1 MSRPLRIEYEN
12 AFYHVMNRGRG
23 RQQVFRDVV
32 YYEAFLDCLKEAHA
46 RFGMQVHAYCLMGN
60 HYHLLISTPRGNLSR
75 VMRHV
80 NGVYTQR
87 HNSLRRTDGPLFRGR
102 YKAILVDASSYL
114 LQLSRY
120 IHRNPIEIHKPL
132 VQKLDDYPW
141 SSYLAYVGKVKSPD
155 WLIREAVC
163 GELGTARCKTA
174 YKNYINQDIDDE
186 TVRFYQNKRQPSIWG
201 DKYFAESAIAKASNW
216 DQEVTRKG
224 VVEVVSM
231 KDIVSRVAEFFGC
244 SERSI
249 YQAQRGR
256 GSKNI
261 PRWIAMKLC
270 QDYSGQTLQEIGRLF
285 GVGNYCT
292 VSQTIARLKLLTIED
307 KRVGEQ
313 IITISTD
320 LTP

>member
-1 MSRPLRIEYEN
+1 MSRPLRVEYED
-12 AFYHVMNRGRG
+12 AFYHVINRGRG
-23 RQQVFRDVV
+23 RQQVFREAV
-32 YYEAFLDCLKEAHA
+32 YYEAFLECLKEAHA
-46 RFGMQVHAYCLMGN
+46 RFGMEVHAYCLMGN

-87 HNSLRRTDGPLFRGR
+87 HNRLRRTDGPLFRGR

-120 IHRNPIEIHKPL
+120 IHRNPIEIHKSL
-132 VQKLDDYPW
+132 VQQLDDYPW
-141 SSYLAYVGKVKSPD
+141 SSYPAYVGKAKPPD
-155 WLIREAVC
+155 WLSREAVY
-163 GELGTARCKTA
+163 GELGAARYKAA
-174 YKNYINQDIDDE
+174 YRNYIDQDIDDE
-186 TVRFYQNKRQPSIWG
+186 TALFYQKKRQPSIWG
-201 DKYFAESAIAKASNW
+201 DKHFTESALAKASSW

-231 KDIVSRVAEFFGC
+231 QDIVSRVAAFFGC
-244 SERSI
+244 SEQSI

-261 PRWIAMKLC
+261 PRWIAMNLC
-270 QDYSGQTLQEIGRLF
+270 QDYTGQTLEEIGRVF

-292 VSQTIARLKLLTIED
+292 VSQTIARLKCLAKED
-307 KRVGEQ
+307 KRVRDQ

>member
-1 MSRPLRIEYEN
+1 M
-12 AFYHVMNRGRG
+12 
-23 RQQVFRDVV
+23 
-32 YYEAFLDCLKEAHA
+32 KEAHV
-46 RFGMQVHAYCLMGN
+46 RFGMEVHAYCLMGN

-87 HNSLRRTDGPLFRGR
+87 HNRLRRTDGPLFRGR

-132 VQKLDDYPW
+132 VQKLVDYPW
-141 SSYLAYVGKVKSPD
+141 SSYPAYEGKAKPPD
-155 WLIREAVC
+155 WLNREAVY
-163 GELGTARCKTA
+163 GELGSASVAA
-174 YKNYINQDIDDE
+174 YRNYVNQDIDEE
-186 TVRFYQNKRQPSIWG
+186 TELFYQKKRQPSIWG
-201 DKYFAESAIAKASNW
+201 DKHFAESALANASNW

-231 KDIVSRVAEFFGC
+231 QEIVSRVAVFFGC
-244 SERSI
+244 SEQSI
-249 YQAQRGR
+249 YQAKRGR

-261 PRWIAMKLC
+261 PRWIAMNLS
-270 QDYSGQTLQEIGRLF
+270 QDYSGQTLEEIGNKF
-285 GVGNYCT
+285 GISNYCT
-292 VSQTIARLKLLTIED
+292 VSQTIARLKCLANED
-307 KRVGEQ
+307 KRVRGQ
-313 IITISTD
+313 IITISKD